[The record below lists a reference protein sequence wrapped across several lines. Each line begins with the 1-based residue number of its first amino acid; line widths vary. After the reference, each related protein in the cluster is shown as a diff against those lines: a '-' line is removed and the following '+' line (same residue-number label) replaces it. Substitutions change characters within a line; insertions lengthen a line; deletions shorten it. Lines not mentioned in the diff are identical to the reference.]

1 MFLVCYSSVRVLL
14 FKSSLLATL
23 TKALP
28 AYRYEYFRYQPP
40 VERRRGGGSDSP
52 QSSDVVEVGDGSAD
66 LLVVPGGGLWFV
78 LDDVVLDLAGHVSVI
93 GPGQSH

>member
-1 MFLVCYSSVRVLL
+1 MMIILIYRTNFIIGVITIITVKIRSP
-14 FKSSLLATL
+14 KS
-23 TKALP
+23 P
-28 AYRYEYFRYQPP
+28 
-40 VERRRGGGSDSP
+40 
-52 QSSDVVEVGDGSAD
+52 DVVEVGDGSAD